1 MINIDVNTSTHR
13 QTEHN
18 TSVITTDVTNDTD
31 NNSPTLAVCPCRL
44 LTFLLA
50 ATSHICVKPL
60 YVPTA
65 IKLPCQTN
73 LPCYHTVHQ
82 YATCSHYKCA
92 MTIQHSSTIPSYKK
106 IWFDNT
112 IEYNLA
118 YSTNYSFKC
127 QKNKWDETVHT
138 IPFHS
143 MIQKLLN
150 QLH

>member
-65 IKLPCQTN
+65 IKLPCQTKSTM
-73 LPCYHTVHQ
+73 LPYSPSICNMFSLQ
-82 YATCSHYKCA
+82 MCNDN
-92 MTIQHSSTIPSYKK
+92 STQ
-106 IWFDNT
+106 FNNT
-112 IEYNLA
+112 QL
-118 YSTNYSFKC
+118 
-127 QKNKWDETVHT
+127 QKNL
-138 IPFHS
+138 IRQYYR
-143 MIQKLLN
+143 IQSCIFN
-150 QLH
+150 QLQF